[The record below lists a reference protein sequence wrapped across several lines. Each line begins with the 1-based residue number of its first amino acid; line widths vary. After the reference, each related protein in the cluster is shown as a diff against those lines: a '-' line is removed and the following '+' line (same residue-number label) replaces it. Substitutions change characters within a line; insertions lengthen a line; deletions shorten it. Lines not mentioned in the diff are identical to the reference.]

1 LGASPKGAKKEGTG
15 NVRFPRGRLA
25 SMETHPIAKA
35 RTVQATVYFSK
46 AYRRRGAR
54 AAGWRELGLTLPG
67 VSEVWCPIFE
77 PRGFT
82 KMGRV
87 HTARFTAETRSGKGE
102 HVHR

>member
-1 LGASPKGAKKEGTG
+1 MEASHKVAKKEGTE

-25 SMETHPIAKA
+25 SMETHPIKA
-35 RTVQATVYFSK
+35 RTVQATVYFLK

-67 VSEVWCPIFE
+67 VSEVCCPIFE

-82 KMGRV
+82 KMRRV
-87 HTARFTAETRSGKGE
+87 HTVRFTAETRSGKGE